1 METTIKLIR
10 SKGVGIFFITQ
21 NPSDVPES
29 ILAQLGLK
37 IQHALRA
44 FTAKGQKSIQLAADN
59 FPITSYYKIE
69 ETLISMGI
77 GEALVTTLNEKGIP
91 TPLAH
96 TLIRPP
102 MSRIGVLTSEELQ
115 KIVSNSEIMDNYKEV
130 INRES
135 AYEILTGKI
144 LDAQIDASSEEATKE
159 EGSSVFERVGDAIN
173 SPVGKIIVRE
183 VTRGLLGVL
192 GFGRRRR

>member
-1 METTIKLIR
+1 M
-10 SKGVGIFFITQ
+10 
-21 NPSDVPES
+21 
-29 ILAQLGLK
+29 
-37 IQHALRA
+37 
-44 FTAKGQKSIQLAADN
+44 
-59 FPITSYYKIE
+59 
-69 ETLISMGI
+69 

-102 MSRIGVLTSEELQ
+102 MSRIGVLTSDELDE
-115 KIVSNSEIMDNYKEV
+115 IVSNSEILDNYKDV
-130 INRES
+130 IDRES

-144 LDAQIDASSEEATKE
+144 RDAQIEGESEEMTKE
-159 EGSSVFERVGDAIN
+159 ESPSVFERVGDAIN

>member
-1 METTIKLIR
+1 M
-10 SKGVGIFFITQ
+10 
-21 NPSDVPES
+21 
-29 ILAQLGLK
+29 
-37 IQHALRA
+37 
-44 FTAKGQKSIQLAADN
+44 
-59 FPITSYYKIE
+59 
-69 ETLISMGI
+69 
-77 GEALVTTLNEKGIP
+77 TTLNEKGIP

-102 MSRIGVLTSEELQ
+102 MSRIGVLTSDELDE
-115 KIVSNSEIMDNYKEV
+115 IVSNSEILDNYKDV
-130 INRES
+130 IDRES

-144 LDAQIDASSEEATKE
+144 RDAQIEGESEEMTKE
-159 EGSSVFERVGDAIN
+159 ESPSVFERVGDAIN